1 MSGVDMGMTTGFKQQ
16 KVLSDQH
23 SNQMVL
29 PTEVSNYSLE
39 YLEVTSYNK
48 SNVFY
53 GIIAG

>member
-1 MSGVDMGMTTGFKQQ
+1 MGMTTGFKQQ
-16 KVLSDQH
+16 KVLSVQH